1 MKKIAVV
8 TFHRAHNF
16 GSVLQTYALQEYIKQ
31 IGNKFGTDIEYK
43 VIDFYT
49 ETQEDMYNVYKSGRS
64 IRNIIKNIIASFYVK
79 ELKEKHNKFEE
90 FIMKNIHMTKRFIT
104 ENDLK
109 KDIPDADYYIS
120 GSDQIWNVRAKDFSD
135 IYFLDFVNRGRKISY
150 AASFGPLKIDWN
162 QYDKE
167 KYAHLLNEYASVSVR
182 EDGSQENIGYLT
194 HQECC
199 VNVDPTL
206 LLNCEQWRKIQSDAN
221 YNEGQYILLYC
232 LEPSKEQLK
241 MAKAISK
248 KLKLPILVLRY
259 NNKND
264 MFNSFVKRYDSGPTD
279 FLAYIDHAALV
290 LSSSFHGTAFSLIYH
305 KPFYVFNGM
314 RDNRIAYILTKTDM
328 VDHSLESLTDVE
340 RVTLKKLNEE
350 TIELFIKEEVNKS
363 TEYFRKALE
372 FEGKKR
378 IDVIKKYGCTV
389 NNNY

>member
-372 FEGKKR
+372 FEGKKE
-378 IDVIKKYGCTV
+378 
-389 NNNY
+389 

>member
-340 RVTLKKLNEE
+340 RVTLKKPNEE

-372 FEGKKR
+372 FEGKKE
-378 IDVIKKYGCTV
+378 
-389 NNNY
+389 

>member
-16 GSVLQTYALQEYIKQ
+16 GSVLQTYALQEYVKHL
-31 IGNKFGTDIEYK
+31 GNEVGVDIEYK

-49 ETQEDMYNVYKSGRS
+49 EKQEELYNVYKSGRN
-64 IRNIIKNIIASFYVK
+64 IRNIIKNIITCFYVK
-79 ELKEKHNKFEE
+79 ALEEKHNKFDE
-90 FIMKNIHMTKRFIT
+90 FITQKIHLTKRFLT

-372 FEGKKR
+372 FEGKKE
-378 IDVIKKYGCTV
+378 
-389 NNNY
+389 

>member
-1 MKKIAVV
+1 MKMKKIAVV

-16 GSVLQTYALQEYIKQ
+16 GSVLQTYALQEYVKHL
-31 IGNKFGTDIEYK
+31 GNEVGVDIEYK

-49 ETQEDMYNVYKSGRS
+49 EKQEELYNVYKSGRN
-64 IRNIIKNIIASFYVK
+64 IRNIIKNIITCFYVK
-79 ELKEKHNKFEE
+79 ALEEKHNKFDE
-90 FIMKNIHMTKRFIT
+90 FITQKIHLTKRFLT

-264 MFNSFVKRYDSGPTD
+264 MF
-279 FLAYIDHAALV
+279 
-290 LSSSFHGTAFSLIYH
+290 
-305 KPFYVFNGM
+305 
-314 RDNRIAYILTKTDM
+314 
-328 VDHSLESLTDVE
+328 
-340 RVTLKKLNEE
+340 
-350 TIELFIKEEVNKS
+350 
-363 TEYFRKALE
+363 
-372 FEGKKR
+372 
-378 IDVIKKYGCTV
+378 
-389 NNNY
+389 